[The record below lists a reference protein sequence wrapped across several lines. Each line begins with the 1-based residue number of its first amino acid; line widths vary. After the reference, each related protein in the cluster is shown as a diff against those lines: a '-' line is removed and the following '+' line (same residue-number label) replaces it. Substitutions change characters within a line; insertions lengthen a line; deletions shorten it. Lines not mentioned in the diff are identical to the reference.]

1 MKTLQITPELLVEDM
16 SKTVHFYENILGFQ
30 PQIIFPETN
39 PVFVTVGREDVSIM
53 LYSRSEFEKDI
64 PKFKTVSMGGSTLL
78 CITVDKVEMFYQEIK
93 DNVHVIQSLHTT
105 DYGSIEFT
113 IEDCNGYCICFSER
127 HEHT

>member
-39 PVFVTVGREDVSIM
+39 PIFVKVGRENVSIM

-64 PKFKTVSMGGSTLL
+64 PKLKTVLMGGSTLL
-78 CITVDKVEMFYQEIK
+78 YITVEKVEMFYQEIK
-93 DNVHVIQSLHTT
+93 DNVHVIQPMHKT
-105 DYGSIEFT
+105 DYGSMEFT
-113 IEDCNGYCICFSER
+113 IEDCNGYFICFSER
-127 HEHT
+127 HENT

>member
-53 LYSRSEFEKDI
+53 RRMAWVFS
-64 PKFKTVSMGGSTLL
+64 LL
-78 CITVDKVEMFYQEIK
+78 
-93 DNVHVIQSLHTT
+93 
-105 DYGSIEFT
+105 
-113 IEDCNGYCICFSER
+113 ICAALEWMWIS
-127 HEHT
+127 